1 MLWAVGLADKLTLD
15 TGRLTVRLTVMG
27 AIVTPEAVPAIVRVL
42 VPLGVLAVVVIV
54 SLALVPVAGSGLK
67 AAVAPEGRS
76 LTVSFTAPGKLVRLR
91 LMV

>member
-1 MLWAVGLADKLTLD
+1 MGLADKLTLD

-42 VPLGVLAVVVIV
+42 VSLGVLAVVVIV
-54 SLALVPVAGSGLK
+54 SLALVPVAGFGLK
-67 AAVAPEGRS
+67 VGVAPIGS
-76 LTVSFTAPGKLVRLR
+76 PLTVNVTGSIGFGMFMRLI